1 MQDQQLTC
9 RDCAQGFAWSAGEQ
23 SFYAQKG
30 LSAPTRCKDCRA
42 KKKADRARTDS
53 TGHGPREMFPITCAT
68 CGKQAEVPFQPTRD
82 NVLCRDCFDTQRAGG
97 SQPTQVAA
105 TQADDAGDNQS
116 DEVVKTDE

>member
-42 KKKADRARTDS
+42 KKKADRARTGGPS
-53 TGHGPREMFPITCAT
+53 SGPREMYPITCAS
-68 CGKQAEVPFQPTRD
+68 CGKQAEVPFQPTRSD
-82 NVLCRDCFDTQRAGG
+82 VLCRDCFVSQRAGG
-97 SQPTQVAA
+97 SQPADVAVTQ
-105 TQADDAGDNQS
+105 TDDTSDDQSDDATKS
-116 DEVVKTDE
+116 DE